1 MESYSKTKV
10 SFVTQWVLCS
20 VMKHHCSVLVLFSAH
35 SFQGLSVFPQFCLS
49 GPESELPSSLVDI
62 LFISAVEDAL
72 KNPHTGRRLSNMP
85 EFPLPG
91 LLPRKNI
98 FLLFWTQIFQVF
110 LLHPIVVKETESVF
124 GPS

>member
-1 MESYSKTKV
+1 
-10 SFVTQWVLCS
+10 
-20 VMKHHCSVLVLFSAH
+20 MKHHCSVLVLFSAH

-49 GPESELPSSLVDI
+49 GPKSEQPSSPMDV

-85 EFPLPG
+85 VISLAWFAIKQEC
-91 LLPRKNI
+91 
-98 FLLFWTQIFQVF
+98 FLVFFWTQIFQVF
-110 LLHPIVVKETESVF
+110 LLHPFAMKETESVF

>member
-1 MESYSKTKV
+1 
-10 SFVTQWVLCS
+10 
-20 VMKHHCSVLVLFSAH
+20 MKHHCSVLVLFSAH

-49 GPESELPSSLVDI
+49 GPKSEQPSSLMDV

-85 EFPLPG
+85 VISLAWFAI
-91 LLPRKNI
+91 KQKC
-98 FLLFWTQIFQVF
+98 FLVFFWTQIFQVF
-110 LLHPIVVKETESVF
+110 LLHPFAMKETESAF